1 MGKLLDV
8 FVLSSTLHNPHKT
21 RYGSVCAIDT
31 IYVMVH
37 TFPYAYK
44 NTSTQMCQ
52 GITLQTVDIS

>member
-44 NTSTQMCQ
+44 KYINTDVPRNNFTNC
-52 GITLQTVDIS
+52 